1 DPIEVE
7 GVRQAF
13 ARTCADGSQIHL
25 CGLGS
30 VKSNLGHLEGAA
42 GIAGLI
48 KVLLCLQHQMLPKSI
63 NVAKPNPEINQTA
76 PLFIVEA
83 TQPWQALR
91 DQAGTALPRRAGV
104 SSFGFGGA
112 NAHVVLEEFQQD
124 TRAQRFSDP
133 YLFVLSARNRER
145 LLVYAER
152 FLSFLGRT
160 EAEALSLA
168 NMAYTLQNCREE
180 MPERLAILCTDLAQL
195 RAQLKLFCAGQ
206 PAISNL
212 YHGNAQRSASE
223 YALLTDGPA
232 GRKFVENLMQDRDY
246 ERLALLWIK
255 GVRIEWT
262 ALYDHQHPTK
272 VRLPTYPFAQEP
284 YWLPNR
290 AERAT
295 AAPRPLA
302 VGQSGHARHTPLH
315 L

>member
-1 DPIEVE
+1 LVFLKRLDKAIRDHDRIYAVIKGSAINHGGQASSLTAPNPEAQARLLMKAWRDAEVSPASVTYIEAHGTGTPLGDPIEVE

-30 VKSNLGHLEGAA
+30 VKANLGHLEGAA

-63 NVAKPNPEINQTA
+63 NVAKPNPEINLTA
-76 PLFIVEA
+76 PLFIVDA
-83 TQPWQALR
+83 TQPLQALR
-91 DQAGTALPRRAGV
+91 EQAGTALPRRAGV

-160 EAEALSLA
+160 E
-168 NMAYTLQNCREE
+168 
-180 MPERLAILCTDLAQL
+180 
-195 RAQLKLFCAGQ
+195 
-206 PAISNL
+206 
-212 YHGNAQRSASE
+212 
-223 YALLTDGPA
+223 
-232 GRKFVENLMQDRDY
+232 
-246 ERLALLWIK
+246 
-255 GVRIEWT
+255 
-262 ALYDHQHPTK
+262 
-272 VRLPTYPFAQEP
+272 
-284 YWLPNR
+284 
-290 AERAT
+290 
-295 AAPRPLA
+295 
-302 VGQSGHARHTPLH
+302 
-315 L
+315 